1 MDEPP
6 TLLAVYLID
15 LRAQLEAQLRHLT
28 TFQRSLE
35 LYRGARADEGKLQ
48 YRHEML
54 QQLRLLFGSNVEIDR
69 SLTEAERQ
77 TRRLTPTDAPAT
89 RRRGRK
95 PSTSKPAKRRAS
107 ASR

>member
-1 MDEPP
+1 MDESP

-35 LYRGARADEGKLQ
+35 LYRGTRADEGKLQ

-54 QQLRLLFGSNVEIDR
+54 QQLRLLIGSNVEIDQ

-77 TRRLTPTDAPAT
+77 TKRLTPSDSPAT
-89 RRRGRK
+89 RRRSR
-95 PSTSKPAKRRAS
+95 PPTRSKSARRRVG